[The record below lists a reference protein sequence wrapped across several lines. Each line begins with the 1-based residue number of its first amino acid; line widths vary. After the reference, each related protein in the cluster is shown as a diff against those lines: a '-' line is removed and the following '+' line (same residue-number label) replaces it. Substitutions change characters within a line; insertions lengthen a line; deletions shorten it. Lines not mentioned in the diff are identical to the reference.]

1 MIRNVPGASR
11 SSMSA
16 LDQIAVRVE
25 TADRFA
31 RNALPVLHEVRHAL
45 RRLVEAGESTVID
58 LHSMPFGPGDEEDL
72 LAALGTGEVAAQL
85 QALGESRVTETIYP
99 GVWIVDHYNTHGQ
112 RIAFQV
118 EVTPVPSV
126 LVAHADD
133 MADGLQRLEAALA
146 DPAEPECRPASNELR
161 SQHG

>member
-1 MIRNVPGASR
+1 
-11 SSMSA
+11 MSA

-31 RNALPVLHEVRHAL
+31 GNALPVLHEVRHAL

-72 LAALGTGEVAAQL
+72 LAALSTGEVAAQL

-112 RIAFQV
+112 RIAFQI

>member
-1 MIRNVPGASR
+1 
-11 SSMSA
+11 MSA
-16 LDQIAVRVE
+16 LDNIAIRIE
-25 TADRFA
+25 TADRSA

-45 RRLVEAGESTVID
+45 RRLVESGETTVID

-85 QALGESRVTETIYP
+85 DALGESRITETTYP
-99 GVWIVDHYNTHGQ
+99 GVWVVDHYNTHGK
-112 RIAFQV
+112 RIAFQI
-118 EVTPVPSV
+118 EITTVPSV
-126 LVAHADD
+126 LVAQAAD

-146 DPAEPECRPASNELR
+146 EPAEPESWPASNELR

>member
-1 MIRNVPGASR
+1 
-11 SSMSA
+11 MSA
-16 LDQIAVRVE
+16 LDQISIRVE
-25 TADRFA
+25 TEEHFA

-45 RRLVEAGESTVID
+45 RRLVEAGESTTID
-58 LHSMPFGPGDEEDL
+58 LHSLPFGPGDEEEL
-72 LAALGTGEVAAQL
+72 LASLGTGEVAAQL
-85 QALGESRVTETIYP
+85 NALGESRITETIFP

-112 RIAFQV
+112 RVAFHI

-133 MADGLQRLEAALA
+133 MADGLQRLEEALA
-146 DPAEPECRPASNELR
+146 EPAEPDCWPASNELR

>member
-1 MIRNVPGASR
+1 
-11 SSMSA
+11 MSA
-16 LDQIAVRVE
+16 LDQIAIRVE
-25 TADRFA
+25 TEDRFA

-45 RRLVEAGESTVID
+45 RRLVEAGESTTID

-72 LAALGTGEVAAQL
+72 LAGLGTGEVAAQL
-85 QALGESRVTETIYP
+85 AALGESRITETIYP

-112 RIAFQV
+112 RIAFQI

-146 DPAEPECRPASNELR
+146 GPAEPESWPASNELR

>member
-1 MIRNVPGASR
+1 
-11 SSMSA
+11 MSA
-16 LDQIAVRVE
+16 LDQIAIRVE
-25 TADRFA
+25 TADRSA

-72 LAALGTGEVAAQL
+72 LAALGAGEVAAQL
-85 QALGESRVTETIYP
+85 DALGESRITETTYP
-99 GVWIVDHYNTHGQ
+99 GVWVVDHYNTHGK
-112 RIAFQV
+112 RIAFQI
-118 EVTPVPSV
+118 EVATVPSV
-126 LVAHADD
+126 LVAQAAD

-146 DPAEPECRPASNELR
+146 EPAEPESWPASNELR

>member
-1 MIRNVPGASR
+1 
-11 SSMSA
+11 MSA
-16 LDQIAVRVE
+16 LDQIAIRVE
-25 TADRFA
+25 TADRSA

-45 RRLVEAGESTVID
+45 RRLIEAGESTVID
-58 LHSMPFGPGDEEDL
+58 LHSMPFGPGDEDDL

-85 QALGESRVTETIYP
+85 DALGDSRITETIYP

-146 DPAEPECRPASNELR
+146 GPAEPESWPASNELR